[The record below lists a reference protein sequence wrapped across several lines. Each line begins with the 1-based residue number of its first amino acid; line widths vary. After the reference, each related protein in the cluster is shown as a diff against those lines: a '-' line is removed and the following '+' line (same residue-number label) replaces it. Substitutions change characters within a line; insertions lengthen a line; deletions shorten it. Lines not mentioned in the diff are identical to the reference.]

1 MNDQRSEERVR
12 NWYLALL
19 GAVVLAA
26 CSETGPESP
35 LATSREPTQASLGVT
50 GSVTG
55 SGHWEVFP
63 APVPPGFGLRR
74 LTLHAVQLADG
85 TVNGEWNIVVGA
97 TILHGTLDC
106 VTFLPDGRSARVS
119 GIVESVKFS
128 NIFQAGTAFAMLV
141 VDTGE
146 GSAAPPDRTSDLLT
160 FANQPPEVGR
170 AYCED
175 GVEPAPVEPEDTL
188 IGDFQVRAD
197 L

>member
-1 MNDQRSEERVR
+1 
-12 NWYLALL
+12 
-19 GAVVLAA
+19 
-26 CSETGPESP
+26 
-35 LATSREPTQASLGVT
+35 
-50 GSVTG
+50 
-55 SGHWEVFP
+55 
-63 APVPPGFGLRR
+63 
-74 LTLHAVQLADG
+74 
-85 TVNGEWNIVVGA
+85 VNGEWNIVVGA

-197 L
+197 LETSRGRRRERLFLPDRRGDHGPDPLQSLPGRGDRGRSGGVRVTRR